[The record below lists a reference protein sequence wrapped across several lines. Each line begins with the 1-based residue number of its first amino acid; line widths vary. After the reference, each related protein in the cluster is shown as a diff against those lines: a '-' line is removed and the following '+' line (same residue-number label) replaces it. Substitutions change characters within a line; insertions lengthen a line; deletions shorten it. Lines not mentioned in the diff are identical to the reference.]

1 MVAQE
6 DKVVRLEPDVTVRAG
21 RARPSHRW
29 LKVVL
34 MIGVPALA
42 AAACLALYMNGG
54 RYEVTEDARIRAGR
68 VNISANVAGRV
79 AQILVQDNQRV
90 SQGQVLFRLDS
101 APYDAAVRSAAAE
114 LAAARLQVAVARS
127 AYAPRAAELGAAKSE
142 LEYQERELERIRV
155 LAERGIA
162 PRRDMDVRAN
172 EVAAARG
179 KVGVAEAAMR
189 EAVTAAGVGLKGS
202 VESHPA
208 VRQAEAALER
218 AMLDRTYTEVRAPI
232 SGVVTRVE
240 QLQVGSTIVAA
251 QPLYSLVTDKVWI
264 EANFRENQLA
274 HLRTGQP
281 GLAMLDARPGEK
293 LAVKVGS
300 LSPGAAS
307 VFAVL
312 PPENASGNFVKVT
325 QRLPVRVEFQQP
337 VDPMLYRSGLSARV
351 RIDTGHRRTWSDLL
365 TPFRAWIW

>member
-1 MVAQE
+1 
-6 DKVVRLEPDVTVRAG
+6 
-21 RARPSHRW
+21 
-29 LKVVL
+29 
-34 MIGVPALA
+34 
-42 AAACLALYMNGG
+42 
-54 RYEVTEDARIRAGR
+54 
-68 VNISANVAGRV
+68 
-79 AQILVQDNQRV
+79 
-90 SQGQVLFRLDS
+90 
-101 APYDAAVRSAAAE
+101 
-114 LAAARLQVAVARS
+114 
-127 AYAPRAAELGAAKSE
+127 
-142 LEYQERELERIRV
+142 
-155 LAERGIA
+155 
-162 PRRDMDVRAN
+162 
-172 EVAAARG
+172 
-179 KVGVAEAAMR
+179 
-189 EAVTAAGVGLKGS
+189 
-202 VESHPA
+202 